1 MEAGFAALGL
11 PPEAIREIKDD
22 AVYLGDAFGVPR
34 ATGLVAQTL
43 KKYGVTSSI
52 APGKL
57 EWLGMLARDIFGNR
71 NPDVDGSI
79 LEGLGVTIP
88 EPGPNGQPKPGQVIE
103 REWSD
108 AIGAAWGAKPADAP
122 APAVSDVPPGHPSAP
137 KPAENL
143 DPILKAIQAEYDR
156 LSGPVGTKDLTFNS
170 LVNAGRTAGQYAA
183 GRAGISSA
191 EGLGLRGVGA
201 AATQAAMPYLTER
214 QRMAQQYLALGS
226 QRDLGLAGLTQ
237 QRDALTLQAQMAQDQ
252 FGLQATA
259 LQNQIAAAKWQ
270 SQLEQ
275 AQGLGGLI
283 GGGIGALGYAIPG
296 IGAMLGPI
304 TTQMGAGLGGAIGG
318 MSLGGNGPSL
328 GSYTQ
333 GRPYSAGG
341 GYRSGWS

>member
-11 PPEAIREIKDD
+11 PADVIREIKDT
-22 AVYLGDAFGVPR
+22 AVGGGWFDGAGLIDFVMKRSGVAAADIDPEKIR
-34 ATGLVAQTL
+34 GL
-43 KKYGVTSSI
+43 S
-52 APGKL
+52 KL
-57 EWLGMLARDIFGNR
+57 TYAVFSNRD
-71 NPDVDGSI
+71 PDVDGALLRS
-79 LEGLGVTIP
+79 LGVTIP
-88 EPGPNGQPKPGQVIE
+88 EPGSNGQPKPGQVIE

-108 AIGAAWGAKPADAP
+108 AIGEAWGAKPASAP
-122 APAVSDVPPGHPSAP
+122 APAAGDLPEGRPGAP

-156 LSGPVGTKDLTFNS
+156 LSGPVGSKDLTFNS

-214 QRMAQQYLALGS
+214 QRMAQQYMALGS

-237 QRDALTLQAQMAQDQ
+237 QRDALALQAQMAQDQ

-283 GGGIGALGYAIPG
+283 GGGIGALGYAVPG

-333 GRPYSAGG
+333 GRPYSVGG